1 MKKIIDAILRFFGL
15 LKEKINIDTLDKKA
29 DNIEKKIEKLEKK
42 KEDIDEDKTLD
53 DNIEYFNR
61 K

>member
-1 MKKIIDAILRFFGL
+1 MRKIIDAILRFFGL

-29 DNIEKKIEKLEKK
+29 DNIEKKIEKLEEK
-42 KEDIDEDKTLD
+42 KEDIDENKSLD
-53 DNIEYFNR
+53 DNLDYFTR